1 MSHNWEL
8 AGDRYPHLGDV
19 GRSEAALMVLPDN
32 GTALH
37 MRFPTLNSSGVKSQN
52 PQIQLKL
59 CPAEALSFMK
69 VIAGFF

>member
-8 AGDRYPHLGDV
+8 TGDRYPHLGDV
-19 GRSEAALMVLPDN
+19 GRSETALMVLPDN

-37 MRFPTLNSSGVKSQN
+37 MRFPALNSNGVSQN
-52 PQIQLKL
+52 PQIQLKP
-59 CPAEALSFMK
+59 CPAEALPIMK